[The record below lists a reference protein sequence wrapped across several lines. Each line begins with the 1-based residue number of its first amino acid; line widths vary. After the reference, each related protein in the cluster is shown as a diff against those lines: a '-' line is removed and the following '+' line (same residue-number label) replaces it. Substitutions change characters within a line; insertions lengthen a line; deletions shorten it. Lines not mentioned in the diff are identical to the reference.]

1 MTTGHHA
8 APDCLFCR
16 MASGA
21 MEVTPLLE
29 NDALFAIRDIS
40 PRAPVHVL
48 VIPRDHIPDARS
60 LTTTQG
66 QLLSRLFAAAAEV
79 AKIEGVSDSG
89 FRLAFNVGDDAGMTI
104 PHLHLHLMGGHRLGP
119 EG

>member
-1 MTTGHHA
+1 MTTNRNPS
-8 APDCLFCR
+8 PDCLFCR

-21 MEVTPLLE
+21 MEITPLLE

-48 VIPRDHIPDARS
+48 IIPRDHIPDARS

-66 QLLSRLFAAAAEV
+66 PLLGRLFGAAAEV
-79 AKIEGVSDSG
+79 AKLEGVSDSG
-89 FRLAFNVGDDAGMTI
+89 FRLAFNVGGDAGMTVS
-104 PHLHLHLMGGHRLGP
+104 HLHLHLMGGHRLGP